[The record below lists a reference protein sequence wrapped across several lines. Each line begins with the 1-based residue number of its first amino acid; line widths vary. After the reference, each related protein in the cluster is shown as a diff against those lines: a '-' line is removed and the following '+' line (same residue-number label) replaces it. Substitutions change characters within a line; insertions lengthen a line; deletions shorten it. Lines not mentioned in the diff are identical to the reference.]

1 MSIDLIDYL
10 RDIYLPIRYEFAY
23 FSIKNHRNFGVRVTS
38 RVEGSHNVL
47 KRFLKNCQSDLFT
60 LLQVV
65 EESFCRV
72 EENYYRQVYKQT
84 SKKVIK
90 YTYHVIGRLHYQ
102 VSFAGLSL
110 IY

>member
-10 RDIYLPIRYEFAY
+10 RDIYLPIYYEFAY
-23 FSIKNHRNFGVRVTS
+23 FSIKNHYNFKVRITS
-38 RVEGSHNVL
+38 YIEGSYNVL
-47 KRFLKNCQSDLFT
+47 KRFLKNHQSNLFT

-65 EESFCRV
+65 EKSFRYI

-90 YTYHVIGRLHYQ
+90 YTYYIIGRLYYQ